1 MSSRERF
8 AALTPDINWLKL
20 WDDAR
25 DHGLPGTRAL
35 EASLRILMTRTI
47 PVTSVAT
54 SHIQAN
60 LQWITLPKSTSADR
74 LQKSLTDP
82 SEETFTLAAS
92 LRATF
97 HRHHENSTDPVVP
110 YLFIDIFLHIILF
123 AIIIYRAGH
132 AVMNFL
138 NFFELMG

>member
-110 YLFIDIFLHIILF
+110 IFIHRYFF
-123 AIIIYRAGH
+123 AYYFVCYIYRAGH